1 VEKSPRAT
9 LFEWQAGV
17 LVEKGAAETLQAASD
32 GLPDGA
38 YTTLRTYGRHHVLRF
53 EQHVARLND
62 SVVRLGAKQVL
73 EKASVRRAVA
83 AALEAT
89 AHAES
94 RLRLTFAPPRFFLS
108 VEPYVPLLDALYQE
122 GVACVTVPIRR
133 ADPLT
138 KDTRFAATAA
148 AAYQVLPPGAHE
160 GLLVGE
166 DGSLL
171 EGLSSN
177 FFAVR
182 DERLYTEETRAL
194 PGVTRSLVLELAHG
208 ILPVSTTA
216 LRLADLPS
224 VTECFI
230 TSVSRGILPVVSIDG
245 QIVGDGRPGPVTREL
260 MARFTRL
267 IGREAESVMQD

>member
-1 VEKSPRAT
+1 
-9 LFEWQAGV
+9 
-17 LVEKGAAETLQAASD
+17 
-32 GLPDGA
+32 
-38 YTTLRTYGRHHVLRF
+38 
-53 EQHVARLND
+53 VARLNN
-62 SVVRLGAKQVL
+62 SVARLGEKQAL
-73 EKASVRRAVA
+73 DEASARRAVA

-89 AHAES
+89 AHPES

-108 VEPYVPLLDALYQE
+108 VEPYVPLDDALYQE
-122 GVACVTVPIRR
+122 GVACVTVRVRR

-148 AAYQVLPPGAHE
+148 ATYQTLPPRAHE

-182 DERLYTEETRAL
+182 DGRLYTEETRAL
-194 PGVTRSLVLELAHG
+194 PGVTRSLVLELALG

-216 LRLADLPS
+216 VRLADLPS
-224 VTECFI
+224 VSECFV

-245 QIVGDGRPGPVTREL
+245 QTVGAGSPGPVTHEL
-260 MARFTRL
+260 MARFANL
-267 IGREAESVMQD
+267 IDREAESVMPG

>member
-1 VEKSPRAT
+1 MTSLNAT
-9 LFEWQAGV
+9 VFEWQDGV
-17 LVEKGAAETLQAASD
+17 LVQKGAAETLQAASD

-38 YTTLRTYGRHHVLRF
+38 YTTLRTYGRDRVLRL

-62 SVVRLGAKQVL
+62 SVARLGERQAL
-73 EKASVRRAVA
+73 EGASVRRAVT
-83 AALEAT
+83 AALQAT
-89 AHAES
+89 AHPES
-94 RLRLTFAPPRFFLS
+94 RLRLTFAPPRLFVA
-108 VEPYVPLLDALYQE
+108 VEPYTPLDDALYQE
-122 GVACVTVPIRR
+122 GVACVTVPVRR
-133 ADPLT
+133 ADPQT

-148 AAYQVLPPGAHE
+148 ATYRTLPLGAHE

-182 DERLYTEETRAL
+182 EGRLYTEETRAL
-194 PGVTRSLVLELAHG
+194 PGVTRSLILELARG
-208 ILPVSTTA
+208 ILPVSTIA
-216 LRLADLPS
+216 VRLADLPS
-224 VTECFI
+224 VTECFV

-245 QIVGDGRPGPVTREL
+245 QIVGDGRPGLVTRDL

-267 IGREAESVMQD
+267 IDRDAESMMQE